1 MQVCH
6 TSVLLAVLHCVLG
19 LASADEDAK
28 KIKKLQIG
36 VKKRVD
42 PELCK
47 IKSRKGDT
55 LSMHYTV
62 RIYPLVSIIENL

>member
-1 MQVCH
+1 MQFEGISQVFL
-6 TSVLLAVLHCVLG
+6 VF
-19 LASADEDAK
+19 SALCLTAYAESGR
-28 KIKKLQIG
+28 LQIG

-47 IKSRKGDT
+47 IKSRKGDS

-62 RIYPLVSIIENL
+62 SCDYKVRSI